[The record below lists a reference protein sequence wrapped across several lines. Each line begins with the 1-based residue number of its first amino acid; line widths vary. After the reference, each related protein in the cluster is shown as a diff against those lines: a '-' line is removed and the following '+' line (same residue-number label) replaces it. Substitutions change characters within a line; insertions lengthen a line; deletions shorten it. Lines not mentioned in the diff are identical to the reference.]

1 VKVFV
6 YDTDPDDETA
16 EIEWTLE
23 YDVEPYRPAT
33 RWDPAEGGILP
44 GGMWRGNESVEFM
57 DYPRMY
63 DRLMMAAED
72 NEHRRADALDAIR
85 EDRYER

>member
-1 VKVFV
+1 VKVYV
-6 YDTDPDDETA
+6 YDNDPDDETK
-16 EIEWTLE
+16 EIEWCLE
-23 YDVEPYRPAT
+23 YDSEPYRPAT
-33 RWDPAEGGILP
+33 RLDPAEGGIQP

-72 NEHRRADALDAIR
+72 NENRRGDA
-85 EDRYER
+85 YER